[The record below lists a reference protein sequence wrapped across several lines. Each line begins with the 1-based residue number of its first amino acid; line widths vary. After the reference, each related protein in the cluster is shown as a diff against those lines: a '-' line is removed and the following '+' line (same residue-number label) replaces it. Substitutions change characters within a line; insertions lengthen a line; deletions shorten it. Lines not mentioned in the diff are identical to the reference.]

1 MPQAVRCPVCYGSGK
16 YIAPEKWG
24 IPTPPPHPCHGCAGR
39 GWVEVGDAPL
49 SAQPPQYPRA
59 NVTYSDPKFSIL
71 TGGGASI
78 GIRLENASGTRRTVT
93 HPV

>member
-59 NVTYSDPKFSIL
+59 NVTYA
-71 TGGGASI
+71 GGGTHDTAE
-78 GIRLENASGTRRTVT
+78 IRFENNPWALRTVT